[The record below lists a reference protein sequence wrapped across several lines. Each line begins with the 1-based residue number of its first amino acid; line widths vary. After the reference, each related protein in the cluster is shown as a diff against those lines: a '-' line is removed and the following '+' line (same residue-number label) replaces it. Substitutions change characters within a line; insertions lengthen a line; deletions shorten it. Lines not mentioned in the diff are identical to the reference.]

1 MNDRHSM
8 ELLAPAG
15 GPEQLRAAIRFGADA
30 VYLSGKRWG
39 MRARANN
46 FSNDELAD
54 AVAYA
59 HGHNASVHVTINTLL
74 YDRDLDELPAYLR
87 FLNDVGV
94 DAVIVAD
101 LGALLLARE
110 HAPQVAV
117 HASTQASVSN
127 AQTALAYAR
136 MGASRIVL
144 ARELTLEQIAELR
157 RRLDDSGC
165 DVELEVFAHGAMCVA
180 VSGRCL
186 LSSTMVGADRS
197 ASRGNCTQ
205 PCRWTWNLVE
215 ETRPHAP
222 MPLEADERGSYILS
236 ANDLCM
242 LEHLD
247 GLADA
252 GVRSI
257 KIEGRNKGAYYV
269 AAVTNA
275 YRHVLD
281 GDHPSTWM
289 SELEAT
295 SHRPFSTGF
304 FFGNPT
310 QNPGHAEYARDRLLV
325 AVADKSDPRFAN
337 AGASDATDIAGAVAT
352 TSASDAAGASGT
364 SITSNDV
371 ADHAWT
377 AYVTCRN
384 KAQAGDKIT
393 VLSPGQ
399 PIRTFELGSVERFVP
414 DEGWQVA
421 NIMAINMER
430 YRFASPFELR
440 EGDMLC
446 V

>member
-1 MNDRHSM
+1 MNDRQSM

-46 FSNDELAD
+46 FSNGELAD

-59 HGHNASVHVTINTLL
+59 HAHNVSVHVTINTLL

-117 HASTQASVSN
+117 HVSTQASVSN

-157 RRLDDSGC
+157 RRLDDSDC
-165 DVELEVFAHGAMCVA
+165 AVELEVFAHGAMCVA

-186 LSSTMVGADRS
+186 LSSAMVGADRS

-247 GLADA
+247 DLANA

-281 GDHPSTWM
+281 GESPRAWM

-325 AVADKSDPRFAN
+325 AVADKSEPCDI
-337 AGASDATDIAGAVAT
+337 GATATDATAASNIDAT
-352 TSASDAAGASGT
+352 PGSRASHT
-364 SITSNDV
+364 
-371 ADHAWT
+371 WT

-384 KAQAGDKIT
+384 KAQVGDRVT

-414 DEGWQVA
+414 DKGWQVA
-421 NIMAINMER
+421 NTMAVNMER
-430 YRFASPFELR
+430 YRFIAPFELR

-446 V
+446 L

>member
-1 MNDRHSM
+1 MKDRQPM

-15 GPEQLRAAIRFGADA
+15 GPEQLRAAILFGADA

-46 FSNDELAD
+46 FDNDELAD

-59 HGHNASVHVTINTLL
+59 HAHGTSVHVTINTLL
-74 YDRDLDELPAYLR
+74 YDTDLDELPAYLR
-87 FLNDVGV
+87 FLNDTGV

-117 HASTQASVSN
+117 HVSTQASVSN
-127 AQTALAYAR
+127 AQAALAYAR

-144 ARELTLEQIAELR
+144 ARELTLAQIREMR
-157 RRLDDSGC
+157 RRLDEAGC
-165 DVELEVFAHGAMCVA
+165 DVELEAFAHGAMCVA

-186 LSSTMVGADRS
+186 LSSAMVGADRS

-215 ETRPHAP
+215 ETRPNAP

-247 GLADA
+247 DLARA

-281 GDHPSTWM
+281 GESPRAWI

-304 FFGNPT
+304 FYDNPT

-325 AVADKSDPRFAN
+325 AVADRSEPRTER
-337 AGASDATDIAGAVAT
+337 AG
-352 TSASDAAGASGT
+352 GT
-364 SITSNDV
+364 WI
-371 ADHAWT
+371 

-384 KAQAGDKIT
+384 KAQVGDRIT

-399 PIRTFELGSVERFVP
+399 PIRSFELGAVERFVSE
-414 DEGWQVA
+414 EGWVRA
-421 NIMAINMER
+421 DAMTVNMEP
-430 YRFASPFELR
+430 YRFDVPFELCD
-440 EGDMLC
+440 GDMLC
-446 V
+446 L

>member
-1 MNDRHSM
+1 
-8 ELLAPAG
+8 
-15 GPEQLRAAIRFGADA
+15 
-30 VYLSGKRWG
+30 
-39 MRARANN
+39 
-46 FSNDELAD
+46 
-54 AVAYA
+54 
-59 HGHNASVHVTINTLL
+59 
-74 YDRDLDELPAYLR
+74 
-87 FLNDVGV
+87 
-94 DAVIVAD
+94 
-101 LGALLLARE
+101 
-110 HAPQVAV
+110 
-117 HASTQASVSN
+117 
-127 AQTALAYAR
+127 
-136 MGASRIVL
+136 
-144 ARELTLEQIAELR
+144 
-157 RRLDDSGC
+157 
-165 DVELEVFAHGAMCVA
+165 
-180 VSGRCL
+180 
-186 LSSTMVGADRS
+186 
-197 ASRGNCTQ
+197 
-205 PCRWTWNLVE
+205 
-215 ETRPHAP
+215 

-247 GLADA
+247 DLANA

-304 FFGNPT
+304 FFDNPT

-325 AVADKSDPRFAN
+325 AVADKSEPCDISATAMDATAGSNIDATPVS
-337 AGASDATDIAGAVAT
+337 GASNT
-352 TSASDAAGASGT
+352 
-364 SITSNDV
+364 
-371 ADHAWT
+371 WT

-384 KAQAGDKIT
+384 KTQAGDRIT

-421 NIMAINMER
+421 NTMAVNMER
-430 YRFASPFELR
+430 YRFVAPFELR

-446 V
+446 L